1 LPHLGMIQY
10 TMTTWWLVIALCMC
24 HFWKQPNI
32 ANQTKPYW
40 TYRLWPIWHCM
51 DCPPASILEPHIF
64 CCHGLFK
71 IRKTK
76 NSIQMIC
83 WSLVGQPL
91 GVPTFGLPHC
101 RFSAS
106 TSSGKSVD
114 NSAKGCQKRRL
125 EHFVAAIQANSCLC
139 SSLQGNKLINIANPM
154 KDCVWSN
161 CRSVSPRKVE
171 IANWAVGPLPIIP
184 SGDLRIY
191 GSCPLLLSVCQA
203 FPCHHSIGC

>member
-1 LPHLGMIQY
+1 
-10 TMTTWWLVIALCMC
+10 
-24 HFWKQPNI
+24 
-32 ANQTKPYW
+32 
-40 TYRLWPIWHCM
+40 M

-71 IRKTK
+71 IRKTE

-101 RFSAS
+101 RFSVS

-139 SSLQGNKLINIANPM
+139 SSLQGNKLINSANPM

-171 IANWAVGPLPIIP
+171 I
-184 SGDLRIY
+184 
-191 GSCPLLLSVCQA
+191 CPLLLSVCQA